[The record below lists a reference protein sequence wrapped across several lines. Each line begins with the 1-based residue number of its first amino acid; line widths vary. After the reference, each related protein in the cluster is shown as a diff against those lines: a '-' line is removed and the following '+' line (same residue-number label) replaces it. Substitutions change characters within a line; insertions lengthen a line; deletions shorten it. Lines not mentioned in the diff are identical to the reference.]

1 VDIRRES
8 YTGPVAQM
16 LAFALADELLDRYG
30 GRHSSGAEPP
40 ASDFEPPDGA
50 FLVGYD
56 DGEPVACGGVCH
68 YDGGTAEIRRMY
80 VVPVARGRGLAR
92 LLLTALEEEARHLGY
107 STVRLET
114 GNLQPDAIGLYASAG
129 YGPIERYGPY
139 VDDER
144 SVCFEKRL

>member
-1 VDIRRES
+1 
-8 YTGPVAQM
+8 
-16 LAFALADELLDRYG
+16 
-30 GRHSSGAEPP
+30 
-40 ASDFEPPDGA
+40 
-50 FLVGYD
+50 
-56 DGEPVACGGVCH
+56 
-68 YDGGTAEIRRMY
+68 MY

-107 STVRLET
+107 SAVRLET